1 MALLRKQIEEN
12 IPQILHN
19 EDWRTPSA
27 APRLPHEILLV
38 IFRAARAPRYLRAPS
53 VNACHGSN
61 STWLSELR
69 VRKALMLVCKGW
81 SDVATE
87 LFYEDIVLRRMG
99 QIIALA
105 DILTTNH
112 GSQRDLAML
121 VKSIR
126 LDTCIVL
133 GPCADAVRDAFTSIL
148 SLCIALRAFE
158 YHTAKSFPTTLTL
171 PPGDSAGAFNPS
183 WFVED
188 GPEAF
193 QLAFRERV
201 SMLTSLDLAMRLS
214 HKQVAHLHRLLS
226 TATCL
231 EILKVGQVYH
241 VEHEGDHLDS
251 LPVLHLPKLKALYLP
266 VIEPRFVAYV
276 STNWVIP
283 CLKQLTT
290 LFSSETF
297 KPRTL
302 LAAHGARLV
311 YLHLYPKRDLDLAIC
326 NEDLARVVELCPVVE
341 HLVLGLPIAMFKHR
355 SKLSAFCALSAA
367 LRYLDIWT
375 WGHAF
380 HSPRR
385 YKFPTAVAV
394 HVRYLNRRLPFV
406 DLPTICDPRI
416 HLEGDETRIV
426 DFPWTQ
432 AAWSKYCVFPVITP
446 HSVAKAIS
454 DEDANADEWSEYN
467 PEREETD
474 SDNTDD
480 TDQSTREDASALLL
494 EERGYVDGSEEE
506 EDEADENDQDKLD
519 EDVDDS
525 EGVSERESDYRDAGQ

>member
-1 MALLRKQIEEN
+1 M
-12 IPQILHN
+12 
-19 EDWRTPSA
+19 PSVTQQ
-27 APRLPHEILLV
+27 PICPHKLPHEILLV
-38 IFRAARAPRYLRAPS
+38 ILKATRAPRYLRAPS

-61 STWLSELR
+61 SAWLAELR
-69 VRKALMLVCKGW
+69 IRKALLLVCKGW
-81 SDVATE
+81 SGLATE

-105 DILTTNH
+105 DTLTANH
-112 GSQRDLAML
+112 GTQRNLAVL

-126 LDTCIVL
+126 LDTCIIL
-133 GPCADAVRDAFTSIL
+133 GPCADAVRDALASIL
-148 SLCIALRAFE
+148 SLCVALRAFE
-158 YHTAKSFPTTLTL
+158 YHTAKSFSTTLTL

-214 HKQVAHLHRLLS
+214 HKQVAHLHLKLLS
-226 TATCL
+226 AATCL

-241 VEHEGDHLDS
+241 VESEGDHLDS
-251 LPVLHLPKLKALYLP
+251 LPVLDLPKLKALYLP
-266 VIEPRFVAYV
+266 VFEPRFVAYV

-290 LFSSETF
+290 LFTSETL
-297 KPRTL
+297 PRGL
-302 LAAHGARLV
+302 LAAHGAGLI
-311 YLHLYPKRDLDLAIC
+311 YLHLYPKRDLDLAIR

-341 HLVLGLPIAMFKHR
+341 HLVLGLPIAMFGNR
-355 SKLSAFCALSAA
+355 SKLSAFCALPTA

-380 HSPRR
+380 HSLRR
-385 YKFPTAVAV
+385 YKFPASVAV

-416 HLEGDETRIV
+416 PLEGDETRIV
-426 DFPWTQ
+426 EFPWTQ
-432 AAWSKYCVFPVITP
+432 AAWSKHCVFPVITP

-467 PEREETD
+467 PESEETH
-474 SDNTDD
+474 SESTDD
-480 TDQSTREDASALLL
+480 ADQSTLEDS
-494 EERGYVDGSEEE
+494 
-506 EDEADENDQDKLD
+506 DENDEDKTN
-519 EDVDDS
+519 EDVGDDEGIS
-525 EGVSERESDYRDAGQ
+525 ERGSDYQEAGLQLDHPTVLAMFRESDRVDG

>member
-1 MALLRKQIEEN
+1 MPLVTQQPICPDK
-12 IPQILHN
+12 
-19 EDWRTPSA
+19 
-27 APRLPHEILLV
+27 LPHEILLV
-38 IFRAARAPRYLRAPS
+38 ILKATRAPRYLRAPS

-61 STWLSELR
+61 SAWLAELR
-69 VRKALMLVCKGW
+69 IRKALILVCKGW
-81 SDVATE
+81 SGVATE

-105 DILTTNH
+105 DTLTVNH
-112 GSQRDLAML
+112 GTQRDLAVL

-133 GPCADAVRDAFTSIL
+133 GTCADAVRDALTSIL
-148 SLCIALRAFE
+148 SLCVALRAFE

-214 HKQVAHLHRLLS
+214 HKQVAHLHKLLS
-226 TATCL
+226 AATCL

-241 VEHEGDHLDS
+241 VESEGDQLDS
-251 LPVLHLPKLKALYLP
+251 LPVLDLPKLKALHLP

-290 LFSSETF
+290 LFTSETL
-297 KPRTL
+297 PRGL
-302 LAAHGARLV
+302 LAAHGAGLI
-311 YLHLYPKRDLDLAIC
+311 YLHLYPKRDLNLAPR

-341 HLVLGLPIAMFKHR
+341 HLVLGLPIAMFGYR
-355 SKLSAFCALSAA
+355 SKLSAFCALSTA

-380 HSPRR
+380 HSPHR

-416 HLEGDETRIV
+416 PLEGDETRIV

-454 DEDANADEWSEYN
+454 DEEANADEWSEYN
-467 PEREETD
+467 PESDETD
-474 SDNTDD
+474 SESTDD
-480 TDQSTREDASALLL
+480 TDQST
-494 EERGYVDGSEEE
+494 
-506 EDEADENDQDKLD
+506 Q
-519 EDVDDS
+519 
-525 EGVSERESDYRDAGQ
+525 